1 MNYSSLITT
10 PEGDDFKKT
19 AEYQKALDGK
29 KSTAFS
35 ASPPLGRR
43 YLIDTKF
50 RCNNTKN
57 NRYIF
62 INAKPNVSLSNISS
76 LQQVSVDSLYDKNVK
91 NVLKQLPKNSIYYS
105 ATRDLL
111 RVSERINTSIINDCE
126 KKSYTTIDVNG
137 KPKIESRY
145 VKKESFVTPSLQN
158 MNAGQQFF
166 IGSFTVLGLLL
177 FYKAFLKR

>member
-1 MNYSSLITT
+1 MNYSSLIKT

-29 KSTAFS
+29 KSTAIS

-43 YLIDTKF
+43 YLINTKF

-62 INAKPNVSLSNISS
+62 INAKPNVSLSTISS
-76 LQQVSVDSLYDKNVK
+76 INQVSVDSLYDK

-105 ATRDLL
+105 AIRDLS
-111 RVSERINTSIINDCE
+111 RVSERINSSIINDCE
-126 KKSYTTIDVNG
+126 KKSYTTIDENG
-137 KPKIESRY
+137 KTKIESQY